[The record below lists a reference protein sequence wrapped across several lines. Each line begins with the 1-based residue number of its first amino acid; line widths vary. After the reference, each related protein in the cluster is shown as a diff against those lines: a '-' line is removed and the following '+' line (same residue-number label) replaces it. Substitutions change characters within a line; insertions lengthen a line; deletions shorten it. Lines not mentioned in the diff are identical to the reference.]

1 MMAFNPKSTYL
12 IVHKSF
18 QFALEVAEESYE
30 KKAMV

>member
-1 MMAFNPKSTYL
+1 MTSFNPKSTYL

-18 QFALEVAEESYE
+18 QFALEITEDAFE